1 MKGLTLIEILV
12 ATVIFTILIFAVF
25 QVMEVGRSSW
35 FRADVVVELRQ
46 EIIKTFMRM
55 ESELKETR
63 PAQISL
69 GSGTSGSSLTF
80 KIPQDNNG
88 DGTILDAS
96 GNIEWSG
103 NITYALNGANQITR
117 TASGLTSIL
126 ANNVVSLQFT
136 RPTSPVNILQIDIT
150 VRKTS
155 VLGTQLQDTGQIMIK
170 MRN

>member
-1 MKGLTLIEILV
+1 MKGFTLVEILV
-12 ATVIFTILIFAVF
+12 ATAIFTILILAGF
-25 QVMEVGRSSW
+25 QVMEVGRSFW
-35 FRADVVVELRQ
+35 FTGDVTVELRQ
-46 EIIKTFMRM
+46 EIIKAFMRM
-55 ESELKETR
+55 EAELKETR

-69 GSGTSGSSLTF
+69 GSGTSSSSLTF

-103 NITYALNGANQITR
+103 DITYALNGANQITR
-117 TASGLTSIL
+117 TASDITTII
-126 ANNVVSLQFT
+126 ANNVISLMFT

-150 VRKTS
+150 VRKAS
-155 VLGTQLQDTGQIMIK
+155 AIGRQQQDSGQIMIK

>member
-12 ATVIFTILIFAVF
+12 ATVISTILIFAVF

>member
-12 ATVIFTILIFAVF
+12 ATVISTILIFAVF

-35 FRADVVVELRQ
+35 LRGDVVVELRQ

>member
-1 MKGLTLIEILV
+1 MRG
-12 ATVIFTILIFAVF
+12 
-25 QVMEVGRSSW
+25 
-35 FRADVVVELRQ
+35 DVVVELRQ